1 MVIEAIILAAIAVSQ
16 IAAAIYIAY
25 LVFSEIVDWFRS
37 NRKLA
42 ANDRRE
48 IGFTLQK
55 RLADGK
61 YNTVQGVFNQ
71 ETNSLGKVRQIKSAK
86 VDNELAGYH
95 KKDELV
101 VYS

>member
-1 MVIEAIILAAIAVSQ
+1 MFIEMAILFAIATVK
-16 IAAAIYIAY
+16 IAAAIYVVY
-25 LVFSEIVDWFRS
+25 LVFSEIADWFQS

-55 RLADGK
+55 QLANGD
-61 YNTVQGVFNQ
+61 YNTVQGVFNKS
-71 ETNSLGKVRQIKSAK
+71 TKSLGKVRAINSARI
-86 VDNELAGYH
+86 DDRLAGYH
-95 KKDELV
+95 KNKKLV